1 MVRTY
6 IILLRM
12 GEIIRHAGPMRTRA
26 KFEDAGLGPFFSNT
40 KFILDFY

>member
-12 GEIIRHAGPMRTRA
+12 GEIIQHAGPMRTRA
-26 KFEDAGLGPFFSNT
+26 KFEDAGLEPFYSIT
-40 KFILDFY
+40 KLLLDFY

>member
-26 KFEDAGLGPFFSNT
+26 KFEDAVLGPFYSNT
-40 KFILDFY
+40 KFIIDFY